1 MHLVF
6 GHDATVWQWAEARA
20 GQVLQPHLAVGIV
33 DRQGTLRG
41 CFLLHEVTPHTA
53 ELSVY
58 AEATLTPNV
67 IRAIFSVPFNHLGY
81 GRLQTTVAKDNS
93 KAKKENPRWGFKFE
107 GTARDFFGEK
117 QDGLRYAMLK
127 RDCKFIRSGK
137 REEVYGTV

>member
-6 GHDATVWQWAEARA
+6 GHDAVVWQWAEARA

-33 DRQGTLRG
+33 DTQGTLRG
-41 CFLLHEVTPHTA
+41 CFLLHEVTPYTA

-67 IRAIFSVPFNHLGY
+67 IRAIFAVPFVSLGY
-81 GRLQTTVAKDNS
+81 GRLQTTVAKDNTR
-93 KAKKENPRWGFKFE
+93 AKKENPRWGFKFE

-127 RDCKFIRSGK
+127 RDCRFLRKIK
-137 REEVYGTV
+137 DEVHGTV